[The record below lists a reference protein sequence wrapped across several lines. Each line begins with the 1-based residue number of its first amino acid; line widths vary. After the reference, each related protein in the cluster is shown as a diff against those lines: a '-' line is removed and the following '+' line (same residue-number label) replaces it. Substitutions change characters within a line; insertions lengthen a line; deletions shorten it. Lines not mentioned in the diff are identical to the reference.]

1 MQASQTLGATAKR
14 TRCQGINVPFALCR
28 PLGPTAGAGGVAHP
42 GSARQYDSLDL
53 VTDGAI
59 HPGDGV
65 FGGFDSRIIE
75 TRVGGEIHVRQ
86 IGAKS
91 GHLFCG
97 YLGTNYKT
105 NMPVGV
111 GRLAVIEGQRC
122 IP

>member
-1 MQASQTLGATAKR
+1 MQASHTLGATTKR
-14 TRCQGINVPFALCR
+14 TRCQGIYVFGPLRRR
-28 PLGPTAGAGGVAHP
+28 PGRPAEVGRAAGS
-42 GSARQYDSLDL
+42 GSHRQYDSLGL

-75 TRVGGEIHVRQ
+75 TRVGGEIQVRQ

-97 YLGTNYKT
+97 YLGINYKT
-105 NMPVGV
+105 NMPSGV
-111 GRLAVIEGQRC
+111 GRLAVNEGQMC